1 MGMTALSALYHTH
14 SPQINPFIIFNR
26 INDSIMKIKQTV
38 QVLFTATCTLFL
50 SSCIFQQ
57 VVNNFV
63 RDEYPG
69 VRPPHVIEDNNGKPA
84 SNKWVTANPTDLP
97 PSGHLN
103 GKVEYA
109 EDGLPYSLPC
119 EFSNILVS
127 PYAPNYQLD
136 YSNSKVGSK
145 VWDPYTKK
153 PFYIQRHYTFN

>member
-1 MGMTALSALYHTH
+1 
-14 SPQINPFIIFNR
+14 
-26 INDSIMKIKQTV
+26 MKIKHSV
-38 QVLFTATCTLFL
+38 QLLFTATCTLFL
-50 SSCIFQQ
+50 TSCIFQQ
-57 VVNNFV
+57 VANNFI

-69 VRPPHVIEDNNGKPA
+69 ERPPHVIEDNNGKPA
-84 SNKWVTANPTDLP
+84 SNRWITVNPTDLP

-119 EFSNILVS
+119 EFSNVLVS

-145 VWDPYTKK
+145 VWDPYTRK

>member
-1 MGMTALSALYHTH
+1 MKMRHTVRSLAAVLSMFA
-14 SPQINPFIIFNR
+14 FN
-26 INDSIMKIKQTV
+26 
-38 QVLFTATCTLFL
+38 
-50 SSCIFQQ
+50 SCVFQQ
-57 VVNNFV
+57 IASNFV

-69 VRPPHVIEDNNGKPA
+69 VRPPHVIADNNGKPA
-84 SNKWVTANPTDLP
+84 SENWIHTNPTDLP
-97 PSGHLN
+97 PSGFLH

-136 YSNSKVGSK
+136 YTNSEVGAK
-145 VWDPYTKK
+145 VWDPYTRK